1 MWSYSDDAG
10 RGCRCTPPPSS
21 SYGVGANGGQMEG
34 VGGGGAQPCDLIPR
48 LHLELEPMG
57 GRWRG
62 LEEEVVEPSPVIS
75 SFSLSR
81 LCRLSL
87 QHSTHQ
93 PLKQHC
99 IKGKTKIPR
108 YNMKCGGKTRCYLKN
123 FMKYLVFPLHFVLY
137 HGILNYLW
145 PLGH

>member
-1 MWSYSDDAG
+1 MAVALAVWSYSDDAG
-10 RGCRCTPPPSS
+10 RGCRCTPPPFSS
-21 SYGVGANGGQMEG
+21 GVEADGGKMEG
-34 VGGGGAQPCDLIPR
+34 VGGGGAQLCDLIPR

-87 QHSTHQ
+87 QHNTHQ
-93 PLKQHC
+93 PLKQH
-99 IKGKTKIPR
+99 
-108 YNMKCGGKTRCYLKN
+108 
-123 FMKYLVFPLHFVLY
+123 
-137 HGILNYLW
+137 
-145 PLGH
+145 

>member
-1 MWSYSDDAG
+1 MMLVVVVD
-10 RGCRCTPPPSS
+10 
-21 SYGVGANGGQMEG
+21 V
-34 VGGGGAQPCDLIPR
+34 LL
-48 LHLELEPMG
+48 LHFRLELKPMG

-62 LEEEVVEPSPVIS
+62 LEEVEPSPVIS

-123 FMKYLVFPLHFVLY
+123 FIKYLVFPLYFVLY

-145 PLGH
+145 DTESSGSVFLKSNGKVYLVIGSPYKP